1 MVAVTMLICLI
12 LPIHYDSISPYHCKI
27 LNSLSHPFVSH
38 IHHVSNLNS
47 ISSRKCSFTICE
59 LVRIRYITLNACQ
72 LCMVFHRLQKTEA
85 WITRYQLPYDHQR
98 HHLIG
103 RVIITAIVE
112 HNLAAAASIDKV
124 AFTINNSLCIL
135 VLA

>member
-1 MVAVTMLICLI
+1 MLEDEDLAIAKGSNLLRYFQFATSTINQCHVIFNNRRSCDHSNKQMVAVTMLICLI

-72 LCMVFHRLQKTEA
+72 PYMVFHRLQKTEA
-85 WITRYQLPYDHQR
+85 
-98 HHLIG
+98 
-103 RVIITAIVE
+103 
-112 HNLAAAASIDKV
+112 
-124 AFTINNSLCIL
+124 
-135 VLA
+135 